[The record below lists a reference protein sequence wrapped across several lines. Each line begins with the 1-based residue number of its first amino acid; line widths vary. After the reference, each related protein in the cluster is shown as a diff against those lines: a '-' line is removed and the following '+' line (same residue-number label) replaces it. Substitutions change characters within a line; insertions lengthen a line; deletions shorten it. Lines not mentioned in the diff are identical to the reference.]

1 MVQANASVKAIPT
14 FTPAIRR
21 RVIPI
26 NITLPTQELYLVV
39 DRDGVLRERSAG
51 QMTKTATI
59 EAIRDGQLG
68 AVGDVFCIC
77 PSEGSCRMVTED
89 IARDI
94 AESLPDAPK
103 GDLEDFIESAIGCLS
118 YAELARE
125 RWPMMAYS
133 GSF

>member
-1 MVQANASVKAIPT
+1 
-14 FTPAIRR
+14 
-21 RVIPI
+21 
-26 NITLPTQELYLVV
+26 
-39 DRDGVLRERSAG
+39 
-51 QMTKTATI
+51 
-59 EAIRDGQLG
+59 
-68 AVGDVFCIC
+68 
-77 PSEGSCRMVTED
+77 MVTED